1 MASKRNVLD
10 HMEKIT
16 KHLDMLTKCFIP
28 LDIVRRFARKTRD
41 YLNVYEE
48 MMAIAL
54 AGNVSQ
60 EEALV
65 QAQGNCVSD
74 VISYAAIQRMIKVY
88 KCHRNIYDQEMA
100 VINSS

>member
-1 MASKRNVLD
+1 MIANTAESLGKD
-10 HMEKIT
+10 I
-16 KHLDMLTKCFIP
+16 IP
-28 LDIVRRFARKTRD
+28 LDRVRRFARKTRD

-74 VISYAAIQRMIKVY
+74 ILSYATIQRLIKVY
-88 KCHRNIYDQEMA
+88 KCHRNIYDQEMS